1 MFTLYKKELRAFF
14 SSLIGYLVV
23 GIFIIA
29 NGLFLW
35 VFPGEFNIIENGYA
49 TLAPMFYF
57 APWIFLFLIPA
68 ITMRTFSDERNTGTI
83 ELLFTK
89 PLSDSQIILA
99 KYFSALTL
107 VIISLIPVLVYYG
120 SVYYLSNPVGNI
132 DQGAFW
138 GSFIGLIFL
147 ASAYVSIGIFTS
159 SLTKNQIIAFIL
171 SVALA
176 YIIYIG
182 FDSIGYLEWF
192 KGIENFIID
201 LGISEHYR
209 SVSKGVV
216 DTRDVLYFASLV
228 VLFLSLTKL
237 KLEYRKY

>member
-1 MFTLYKKELRAFF
+1 M
-14 SSLIGYLVV
+14 
-23 GIFIIA
+23 
-29 NGLFLW
+29 
-35 VFPGEFNIIENGYA
+35 
-49 TLAPMFYF
+49 
-57 APWIFLFLIPA
+57 
-68 ITMRTFSDERNTGTI
+68 
-83 ELLFTK
+83 
-89 PLSDSQIILA
+89 
-99 KYFSALTL
+99 
-107 VIISLIPVLVYYG
+107 ISLIPVLVYYG

>member
-107 VIISLIPVLVYYG
+107 VMISLIPVLVYYG